1 MTTFKLFGTEISVL
15 KEREDEIPPIPSP
28 LSQLPCPIL
37 TTIEGMKGRGLVS
50 VMRKTLTT
58 SDVFVHQSRLFI
70 TKCKVLWS
78 QLLEEKQKKVRAKEH
93 VEVEVVDPKGGED
106 WDEVEAVEEF
116 EDACVEFRMGKV
128 TKVVE

>member
-1 MTTFKLFGTEISVL
+1 MTTFKLFGTEISVP
-15 KEREDEIPPIPSP
+15 KERENEIPP
-28 LSQLPCPIL
+28 LSQLPCAIL
-37 TTIEGMKGRGLVS
+37 HTNRGMKERGRVL
-50 VMRKTLTT
+50 VMRKTLTR
-58 SDVFVHQSRLFI
+58 SDVSVHQSRLFI
-70 TKCKVLWS
+70 INSKVLWC
-78 QLLEEKQKKVRAKEH
+78 QLLEEEQLKLLAKEH